1 MELMI
6 PPGRLDRPVD
16 HETDHVLGPADAEI
30 TLVEYGSYAC
40 PHCRAANERIAQ
52 ARDQLGDRVCYAFRH
67 RPLTDN
73 SLSFRA
79 AELAEL
85 AQTPEAFWSAHIKL
99 MTRSMQLTE
108 DDLVA
113 VAADLGVNANFA
125 LGDSDAV
132 RRARARVEADVAS
145 SRASGVRFTPT
156 FYINRRRYD
165 GPWDESSLVDAMLG
179 TLGHR
184 VRTAALDFA
193 SWGPSAGILLIL
205 ATVAAIVLTNSPIGP
220 AFEALW
226 RQELGV
232 SLGDAAFRMS
242 ILHWVN
248 DGLLTVFFLVVGL
261 EVKREMTVGHL
272 ASRRSAA
279 LPIAAAL
286 GGMVVPA
293 LLYALVIPAGPWSHG
308 WGVPMATDT
317 AFAIALIAVMGARV
331 PVELRI
337 FLTAAAIVDDI
348 GAIVVVAVFYSG
360 DIHPGYLA
368 AAAAVVVALA
378 LLSRSRVY
386 LLSPYILLGIAL
398 WAFVYAGGL
407 HATLA
412 GVVLALF
419 IPTRPP
425 ADLAALMT
433 QASTII
439 ASEARH
445 EGEVLRHGPST
456 PALHALDAIYDR
468 LEFARRP
475 AAAAR
480 RRAVELRCPP
490 DLRTGEC
497 GRGDQPGRLR
507 WAWLAHGRDRRWP
520 RHRKAARRLP
530 RGCRGRARRHSRQA
544 GGVHVAA
551 VGRGGSPRWHRL
563 HDVAFYRRAGVS
575 KRHRLLGRQDR
586 RVRRVDSFGR
596 RRDCSALGSFAPGAY
611 RRGAAERQHA
621 SIIARRR
628 LCGIVNR
635 RSFDDSTYRYDS
647 SSR

>member
-6 PPGRLDRPVD
+6 PSGRLDRPVD

-40 PHCRAANERIAQ
+40 AHCRAANERIAQ

-67 RPLTDN
+67 RPLMDN
-73 SLSFRA
+73 PLAFRA
-79 AELAEL
+79 AVLAEL
-85 AQTPEAFWSAHIKL
+85 AQTPAAFWSAHIKL
-99 MTRSMQLTE
+99 MTRSTELTE

-113 VAADLGVNANFA
+113 VANDLGVNADFA
-125 LGDSDAV
+125 FGDAA
-132 RRARARVEADVAS
+132 RLARARVEAGVAS
-145 SRASGVRFTPT
+145 SRANGVRFTPT

-193 SWGPSAGILLIL
+193 SWGPSAGILLVL
-205 ATVAAIVLTNSPIGP
+205 ATVVAIVVTNSPIGP
-220 AFEALW
+220 AFDAFW
-226 RQELGV
+226 GQELGLSFGEV
-232 SLGDAAFRMS
+232 AFRMS

-272 ASRRSAA
+272 ASRGFAA
-279 LPIAAAL
+279 LPIASAL

-293 LLYALVIPAGPWSHG
+293 VLYALVIPAGPWSHG

-317 AFAIALIAVMGARV
+317 AFAITLVAVMGPRV

-337 FLTAAAIVDDI
+337 YLTAAAIVDDI
-348 GAIVVVAVFYSG
+348 GAIAVVAVFYSRE
-360 DIHPGYLA
+360 IHPAYLA

-378 LLSRSRVY
+378 LLSRWKVY
-386 LLSPYILLGIAL
+386 LLSPYILLGVAL

-468 LEFARRP
+468 IESPADRLLRHAGARSSYAVLPIFALANAGVTVNP
-475 AAAAR
+475 GAFVGHGWLMAAIVAGLALGKPVGVFLAAAA
-480 RRAVELRCPP
+480 AV
-490 DLRTGEC
+490 RTGIAVKPAAYTW
-497 GRGDQPGRLR
+497 RQ
-507 WAWLAHGRDRRWP
+507 LAGAGALAGIGFTMSLFIAGQAFLDTTDF
-520 RHRKAARRLP
+520 AAAKIAVFAASSL
-530 RGCRGRARRHSRQA
+530 S
-544 GGVHVAA
+544 AA
-551 VGRGGSPRWHRL
+551 VGTAVLWRASPRELFEETPH
-563 HDVAFYRRAGVS
+563 
-575 KRHRLLGRQDR
+575 
-586 RVRRVDSFGR
+586 
-596 RRDCSALGSFAPGAY
+596 SA
-611 RRGAAERQHA
+611 RMQA
-621 SIIARRR
+621 S
-628 LCGIVNR
+628 
-635 RSFDDSTYRYDS
+635 
-647 SSR
+647 